1 MMSIVFRTNLD
12 FKQYTP
18 WYDYYNEFLW
28 ETVGRAEKIDP
39 DFKKKVELKEVV
51 LPL

>member
-1 MMSIVFRTNLD
+1 MSKVFRTNLD

-28 ETVGRAEKIDP
+28 EVVSRA
-39 DFKKKVELKEVV
+39 
-51 LPL
+51 

>member
-1 MMSIVFRTNLD
+1 MSIVFRTNLD

-28 ETVGRAEKIDP
+28 ETVNRAEKVDAE
-39 DFKKKVELKEVV
+39 FKNKIELKENV
-51 LPL
+51 LSLE